1 MNFLLISIACS
12 VAVSVLLK
20 LARKNGIGLTQAVAV
35 NYPVAALLSLV
46 FLKPDW
52 HNWQSALLP
61 QSWLLAL
68 LGVLLPSV
76 FVIMGRAAEQ
86 AGIVKADAAQRLSL
100 FLPVLA
106 AFTLFGETL
115 SANKIIGIALAFA
128 ALCCLLY
135 KGRGSAAAK
144 GSVPLLLGV
153 WAGYGIID
161 ILLKQLSK
169 TAATADYLSVMFAL
183 AALLMAGYLVVRRQ
197 KWSRRDIGG
206 GILLGCLNFT
216 NILFYLKAH
225 KAFKDDPTLV
235 FTAMNMGVIVAGTL
249 VGTLLLREKISAVN
263 VAGIV
268 LALAAVACLSYWP
281 QLAAWLGM

>member
-20 LARKNGIGLTQAVAV
+20 LARKNGIGLAQAVAV

-68 LGVLLPSV
+68 LGMLLPSV

-106 AFTLFGETL
+106 AFVLFGETL
-115 SANKIIGIALAFA
+115 SSNKIIGMPWPLPRCA
-128 ALCCLLY
+128 ACFT
-135 KGRGSAAAK
+135 KGAAAPPPK
-144 GSVPLLLGV
+144 AAPPCC
-153 WAGYGIID
+153 WAYGR
-161 ILLKQLSK
+161 
-169 TAATADYLSVMFAL
+169 ATALSTSCSNSSP
-183 AALLMAGYLVVRRQ
+183 
-197 KWSRRDIGG
+197 KPPPP
-206 GILLGCLNFT
+206 
-216 NILFYLKAH
+216 
-225 KAFKDDPTLV
+225 PT
-235 FTAMNMGVIVAGTL
+235 I
-249 VGTLLLREKISAVN
+249 
-263 VAGIV
+263 
-268 LALAAVACLSYWP
+268 
-281 QLAAWLGM
+281 

>member
-20 LARKNGIGLTQAVAV
+20 LARKNGIVLAQAGAV

-76 FVIMGRAAEQ
+76 FVVMGRAAEQ

-115 SANKIIGIALAFA
+115 STNKIAGVALAFA

-135 KGRGSAAAK
+135 KGSGGSSAK
-144 GSVPLLLGV
+144 GSAPLLLGV

-161 ILLKQLSK
+161 ILLKQLAKS
-169 TAATADYLSVMFAL
+169 AATADYLSVMFAL
-183 AALLMAGYLVVRRQ
+183 AGVLMAGWLAVRRCR
-197 KWSRRDIGG
+197 WSRRDIAGG
-206 GILLGCLNFT
+206 VLLGCLNFT

-235 FTAMNMGVIVAGTL
+235 FTAMNMGVIIAGTL
-249 VGTLLLREKISAVN
+249 VGTLLLREKIHAANAV
-263 VAGIV
+263 GIV
-268 LALAAVACLSYWP
+268 LALSAVACLSYWP
-281 QLAAWLGM
+281 QLAVWLGM